1 MSFAEQE
8 RALFDLL
15 FDHALRERFRKSPGT
30 ALRDYELDDSERA
43 DFFGI
48 RSDALEMDAYIR
60 ADFLLSHLCR
70 AFPLSFS
77 LASSLPGGFELLRQL
92 IDTSTMRTPPDER
105 TPAFGA
111 RLRELLAASP
121 FSSAAEQAAV
131 VAIAEVELGMAMTAG
146 ALRQTLAAGGSAPPS
161 PPALPV
167 HWLEQPL
174 QMAAFVS
181 AALIPRSFPQLKQA
195 LCPCP
200 DAELWTH
207 LSDTPLPASV
217 RTGALAP
224 QTPRLLLAQARVT
237 HLSACDVNIEH
248 ATLELSDGFAPLFA
262 HVNGATSVAGILA
275 EMRRVGAPEGVL
287 QGIQSAFRQLLEA
300 GMIIVGPA
308 APDVLSPAL
317 APASL

>member
-15 FDHALRERFRKSPGT
+15 FDPALRECFRKSSDN
-30 ALRDYELDDSERA
+30 ALRGYALSDEERA
-43 DFFGI
+43 DFTGI
-48 RSDALEMDAYIR
+48 NAEALEMDAYMR
-60 ADFLLSHLCR
+60 VDFLLSHLCR

-77 LASSLPGGFELLRQL
+77 LASSLPGGLDLLRQL
-92 IDTSTMRTPPDER
+92 IDTRTMHTPPDER

-111 RLRELLAASP
+111 RLRQLLVASP

-146 ALRQTLAAGGSAPPS
+146 ALRRTLTAGGSAPPA
-161 PPALPV
+161 PPTLPADWPDQPV
-167 HWLEQPL
+167 H
-174 QMAAFVS
+174 MAAYVS
-181 AALIPRSFPQLKQA
+181 AALIPRSYPQLQHA

-207 LSDTPLPASV
+207 LSGAPMSASV
-217 RTGALAP
+217 RTAALAQ

-262 HVNGATSVAGILA
+262 HVNGTTSVAGILG
-275 EMRRVGAPEGVL
+275 EMRRVGAVEGVL
-287 QGIQSAFRQLLEA
+287 QGIQSAFRQLLVA
-300 GMIIVGPA
+300 GFV
-308 APDVLSPAL
+308 VTLHTT
-317 APASL
+317 